1 MTYDM
6 CNVSDCRLV
15 VGHLML
21 LFWDYWLLS
30 LCLCFRDFAYSMEG
44 CTYPAAF
51 LWGCS
56 SGRLSRHGVYDQS
69 GPALVYL
76 MRGAS
81 WVVAN
86 IWDVTD
92 KDIDWLSI
100 HCISAALPDLVTVES
115 DRMKLPCDPQTLN
128 KPILCGRET
137 AVSVV
142 TEWQIGEERIYTADN
157 VEDSPSCRFHGHVA
171 TALSK
176 SRDICKLKYLVGA
189 SPVMYGIP
197 TPLNV

>member
-1 MTYDM
+1 MSGNEYSL
-6 CNVSDCRLV
+6 SDINTMGHVQRTDCGLV

-21 LFWDYWLLS
+21 LFLDHCLP

-56 SGRLSRHGVYDQS
+56 SGRLSRHGVYDPS

-86 IWDVTD
+86 LWDVTD
-92 KDIDWLSI
+92 KDIDRLSL
-100 HCISAALPDLVTVES
+100 HCMSAALPDPVSIES
-115 DRMKLPCDPQTLN
+115 DRMKLPCDPQILD
-128 KPILCGRET
+128 KPR
-137 AVSVV
+137 
-142 TEWQIGEERIYTADN
+142 QIGEERIYTAANDE
-157 VEDSPSCRFHGHVA
+157 VSPSCRFHGHVA
-171 TALSK
+171 RALSK
-176 SRDICKLKYLVGA
+176 SRDICKLKNIVGA

-197 TPLNV
+197 TPWKV